1 MHKKHLS
8 QPNII
13 RRAYHAKC
21 QSSAVH
27 FNCARLPTLA
37 TLAGDIVAEG
47 AGVKILEKHIKM
59 ESNTCTYWFTL
70 KLEY

>member
-1 MHKKHLS
+1 MQNVKVLLY
-8 QPNII
+8 ILTG
-13 RRAYHAKC
+13 A
-21 QSSAVH
+21 
-27 FNCARLPTLA
+27 LPTLA
-37 TLAGDIVAEG
+37 TLAGDIAAEG